1 MKMSE
6 PKLAAS
12 QPDITTWLSGAL
24 ETLIQLESGRNVEG
38 LAIGKAYD
46 CRASAMTARGASNDS
61 KPVRVMGAD

>member
-24 ETLIQLESGRNVEG
+24 EALIQLESGRNVVEG
-38 LAIGKAYD
+38 LP
-46 CRASAMTARGASNDS
+46 ASVLMFKECQTDTAVQPAMMVTG
-61 KPVRVMGAD
+61 